1 MDIQGSEQLL
11 ICSWDFTALEAF
23 PGDCASRGCR
33 LDQAGLE
40 LNGSGAYV
48 TLPVT
53 MPPGVHCLKSRT
65 MAVCVRF
72 EQPQTGLIA
81 IGLDDPDKEQHERLV
96 FGVVNPDYDHIPFW
110 RVDQAGRGHEPRRI
124 GFRRSPMENCTNK
137 DIHLVL
143 VVQRQETGSTGVSF
157 RCYRNGHLYGSR
169 TTCSSAAEFLR
180 DDQIYAVIKRL
191 AGSGR
196 TVVKHARVY
205 GKALSEAQ
213 IKMLGMANYAPILGE
228 VKLGRGS
235 ICPFY
240 HIYIAAF
247 TSSG

>member
-23 PGDCASRGCR
+23 PSDCASRGCA
-33 LDQAGLE
+33 LGQAGLE
-40 LNGSGAYV
+40 LNGSGSYV

-110 RVDQAGRGHEPRRI
+110 RVDRAGGHEPRRF
-124 GFRRSPMENCTNK
+124 GFRRSPMESCTNE
-137 DIHLVL
+137 DIHLAL
-143 VVQRQETGSTGVSF
+143 VVQRQGIGSTGVYF
-157 RCYRNGHLYGSR
+157 KCYRNGYLYGSR
-169 TTCSSAAEFLR
+169 TLCSSAAEFLG

-196 TVVKHARVY
+196 TVVQYARIY

-213 IKMLGMANYAPILGE
+213 IAILGAA
-228 VKLGRGS
+228 KLRPS
-235 ICPFY
+235 P
-240 HIYIAAF
+240 
-247 TSSG
+247 